1 MNMDLEKLRAIADYQ
16 FGYSTGAALFPD
28 ETKVEYS
35 KKTGRPRH
43 IFVGDTLLANYRPN
57 DALFT
62 ITIAGAERVIE
73 KVKSFDQF
81 VVVIDDV
88 LEFLEQ
94 GKNLFSRHVKEVGDG
109 VKPGQETIILDTD
122 GKVAAVG
129 KAILTKDEM
138 SKFKTGVAVKTR
150 RGRKWHR

>member
-1 MNMDLEKLRAIADYQ
+1 MVAETNLTPGPQKSNSMASLLEAEEERKL
-16 FGYSTGAALFPD
+16 SL
-28 ETKVEYS
+28 KVIGQIKNTY
-35 KKTGRPRH
+35 
-43 IFVGDTLLANYRPN
+43 LL
-57 DALFT
+57 
-62 ITIAGAERVIE
+62 IE
-73 KVKSFDQF
+73 NEEGFDQY

-150 RGRKWHR
+150 RGRKRHR